1 MLFAYFRSL
10 LIRPAL
16 RRCESDSANL
26 KNVSTNKNYAK
37 VPFFQP
43 SPHTKVVRALKTV
56 TASGILS
63 SSAKRAIADPMARF

>member
-43 SPHTKVVRALKTV
+43 SPRTKVVRALKTL
-56 TASGILS
+56 ILT